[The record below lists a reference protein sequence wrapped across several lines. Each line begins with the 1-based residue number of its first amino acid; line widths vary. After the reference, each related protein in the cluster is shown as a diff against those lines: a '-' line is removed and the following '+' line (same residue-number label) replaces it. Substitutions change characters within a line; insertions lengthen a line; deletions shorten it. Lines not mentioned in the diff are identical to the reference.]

1 VVSEV
6 RLHGVHLGELEVH
19 GVTGLR
25 IMDTSVNSLIRSA
38 HTTSTVYAV
47 AEKVV
52 DITNKKHGI
61 NVSLAYCLE

>member
-6 RLHGVHLGELEVH
+6 RLHGVHLGELEVYD
-19 GVTGLR
+19 VTGLR
-25 IMDTSVNSLIRSA
+25 IVDASVILLIPSA

-52 DITNKKHGI
+52 DITKKKHGI
-61 NVSLAYCLE
+61 KVSLP